1 MEHLTQIFHDL
12 VVHLGYPGLF
22 IVMFLG
28 NIGTP
33 VGTEVVMPTAGALAA
48 QGHFPALMSL
58 PGWIVVALVG

>member
-33 VGTEVVMPTAGALAA
+33 VGTEVVTRGATELYGAEI
-48 QGHFPALMSL
+48 G
-58 PGWIVVALVG
+58 VGDE